1 MLVGGGANKKGLK
14 ISNEVDLN
22 LFMLIIVT
30 DPLEIKLKSK
40 ET

>member
-1 MLVGGGANKKGLK
+1 MLIEGGVNKKGLK
-14 ISNEVDLN
+14 ISNEMDLN
-22 LFMLIIVT
+22 LFMLIIVI

>member
-1 MLVGGGANKKGLK
+1 MLAGGGVNKKGLK
-14 ISNEVDLN
+14 IFNEMDLN
-22 LFMLIIVT
+22 LFMLIIVI

>member
-1 MLVGGGANKKGLK
+1 MLVGGGVNKEGLK
-14 ISNEVDLN
+14 ISNEMDLN
-22 LFMLIIVT
+22 LFMLIIVI